1 MLEILLNSGLI
12 GLVIVLL
19 AVVAFGLILERY
31 FMYSNETTPSD
42 FLGAFEQAILNR
54 DYSEAEQ
61 LCMSKRGNLAALYL
75 IAVKNRNRGAAALR
89 NILFR
94 EIDLTI
100 LPRLRHRLG
109 LLSVIAK
116 AAPMFGLLGTVQ
128 GMMQAFSTIAG
139 ASGQGVDPKSL
150 AGDIGLALGTTFL
163 GLVASIPIIFCT
175 TWLRAKVDKFQLD
188 LERYGQYSID
198 LLFTK

>member
-1 MLEILLNSGLI
+1 MIEIILNSGLI
-12 GLVIVLL
+12 GLIIALLGVLAL
-19 AVVAFGLILERY
+19 GLILERY
-31 FMYSNETTPSD
+31 FMYRNETTPPEFVALFEDAVQRRD
-42 FLGAFEQAILNR
+42 FAA
-54 DYSEAEQ
+54 AEQ
-61 LCMSKRGNLAALYL
+61 LCRTQKGNLAALYL
-75 IAVKNRNRGAAALR
+75 IALINRDRGAAALR

-128 GMMQAFSTIAG
+128 GMMEAFSTIAA
-139 ASGQGVDPKSL
+139 ASGAGVNPKDL

-163 GLVASIPIIFCT
+163 GLVASLPIIFCT

-188 LERYGQYSID
+188 LERYGQYCLD
-198 LLFTK
+198 LFYNR